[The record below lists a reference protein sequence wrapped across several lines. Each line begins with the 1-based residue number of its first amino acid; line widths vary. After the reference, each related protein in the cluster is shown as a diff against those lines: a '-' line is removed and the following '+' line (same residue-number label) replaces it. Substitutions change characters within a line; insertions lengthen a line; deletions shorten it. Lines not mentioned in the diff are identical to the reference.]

1 MVVGSWKFDWF
12 AVIRRRVTGH
22 PELIGLLIGL
32 VSTSALTV
40 PDRFAPKSRLI
51 AAAMLLVGI
60 GSREQERLTNLGNAV
75 TLVIRYSF
83 DVFQVR
89 PELEK
94 LRTTL
99 GLRSTTLFR
108 GLIYS
113 LECRATSGVPI

>member
-1 MVVGSWKFDWF
+1 
-12 AVIRRRVTGH
+12 
-22 PELIGLLIGL
+22 
-32 VSTSALTV
+32 
-40 PDRFAPKSRLI
+40 
-51 AAAMLLVGI
+51 MLLVGI
-60 GSREQERLTNLGNAV
+60 GSREQKRLTNLGNAV
-75 TLVIRYSF
+75 ALVIRYSF

-113 LECRATSGVPI
+113 RSPM